1 MKWLMAGVVVVTILY
16 PIGVPMARADMIPS
30 GPRVV
35 ENPTRPPNAYRQGVP
50 AYSIAAGV
58 VALTLTGS
66 LVALRTIR
74 KRNDKLP
81 S

>member
-1 MKWLMAGVVVVTILY
+1 MKWLMACVVGVSLLW
-16 PIGVPMARADMIPS
+16 PIGVQVARADAIPTA
-30 GPRVV
+30 PTTK
-35 ENPTRPPNAYRQGVP
+35 NPTREPRGNALGVP

-74 KRNDKLP
+74 KRNDRRL